1 MTEEGNPHTMSY
13 STACSPALGVRYEET
28 APEKQTLVYDRKI
41 CQVEC
46 PGGRAAGGCVSVLRF
61 CDGAPDC
68 ADGSDEENYFC
79 SAVSDLRVGH
89 HYPGPRIP
97 APGESGLKEVP
108 R

>member
-1 MTEEGNPHTMSY
+1 M
-13 STACSPALGVRYEET
+13 
-28 APEKQTLVYDRKI
+28 
-41 CQVEC
+41 
-46 PGGRAAGGCVSVLRF
+46 SVLRF